1 MFSFILL
8 VNKIKA
14 QILYTVKNRKSDKI
28 KRNFKMRQ
36 KHKMKIKFKQLKDQ
50 RLGSLTLKIKIY
62 MINKV

>member
-14 QILYTVKNRKSDKI
+14 QILYTVKNRKI
-28 KRNFKMRQ
+28 RQ
-36 KHKMKIKFKQLKDQ
+36 NKKKFPNETKHKMKIKFKQLKEQ

-62 MINKV
+62 MIN